1 MSGWGWG
8 KGEEARVGDVDEVG
22 CFVLNED
29 VLGLTTRFER
39 EGVVDLCPRRR
50 ASCVRLYQS
59 LSCECSI
66 PAHDR
71 SRGSA
76 EGSGIG
82 EWVLFRLLEAKYSLL
97 TFRM

>member
-1 MSGWGWG
+1 MLDRT
-8 KGEEARVGDVDEVG
+8 EDLDEIRR
-22 CFVLNED
+22 FLLDED
-29 VLGLTTRFER
+29 VLGLAARFER

-76 EGSGIG
+76 EGSEIG